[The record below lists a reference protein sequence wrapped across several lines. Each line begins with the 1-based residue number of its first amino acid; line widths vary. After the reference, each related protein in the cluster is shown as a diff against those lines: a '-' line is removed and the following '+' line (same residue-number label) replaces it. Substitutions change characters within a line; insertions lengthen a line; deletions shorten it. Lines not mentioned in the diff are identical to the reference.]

1 MCPALILAVSR
12 TESVIGRTKI
22 LTVSMITR
30 KGFKAAGAPMGSSLA
45 TTEVGLKKIPEIIKE
60 SHKGRPRDKEIA
72 KCLVGLKTYG
82 IRPLRF
88 IKIKNRNSA
97 VIRFIKPPK
106 FSPKERKIWAL
117 AVTLKILIKPI
128 HRG

>member
-1 MCPALILAVSR
+1 MCPAPILAVSR
-12 TESVIGRTKI
+12 SESVIGRTKI

-30 KGFKAAGAPMGSSLA
+30 KGFKAAGAPMGSNLA
-45 TTEVGLKKIPEIIKE
+45 ITEVGLKKIPEIIKE
-60 SHKGRPRDKEIA
+60 SHKGRPKDKEMA

-82 IRPLRF
+82 IRPLKF
-88 IKIKNRNSA
+88 IKIKNKNSA
-97 VIRFIKPPK
+97 VIRFIKKTK

>member
-30 KGFKAAGAPMGSSLA
+30 KGFKAAGAPIGSNLA
-45 TTEVGLKKIPEIIKE
+45 ITEVGLKKIPEIIKE

-72 KCLVGLKTYG
+72 RCLVGLKTYG
-82 IRPLRF
+82 IRPLKF

-106 FSPKERKIWAL
+106 FNPKERKIWAL

>member
-30 KGFKAAGAPMGSSLA
+30 KGFKAAGAPIGSSLA

-72 KCLVGLKTYG
+72 RCLVGLKTYG
-82 IRPLRF
+82 IRPLKF

-106 FSPKERKIWAL
+106 FNPKERKIWAL

>member
-30 KGFKAAGAPMGSSLA
+30 KGFKAAGAPIGSNLA

-72 KCLVGLKTYG
+72 RCLVGLKTYG
-82 IRPLRF
+82 IRPLKF